1 VRWRARTIVQ
11 LHGALRASRPQLK
24 RDPLGRTGTSMPPLI
39 SITLWLLVPGLHSP
53 GDAGAAADPF
63 RAWLLDMSAKVIARP
78 DTDSLT
84 QFLGHLQNK
93 LTGFDARFRDAIT
106 RIEARASTRAADSLF
121 LEFRNTYLAFAESLS
136 THLFE
141 ESSARERGTMPPTS
155 DSIASMLERHGFA
168 LTVTEGNPFVD
179 ENVAFFLRKFGSL
192 VTPAMRRYLVLRSAE
207 QQMRF
212 SEDARLEIPWDSV
225 GERIVSWDRFLT
237 DHQDFLWRDAASFW
251 YHVYLE
257 TYLTGMD
264 NSRVFRDGDSLDG
277 NVRRSYERFLA
288 KHGGTRPGRLLRE
301 YINMLRKNQFRGGTR
316 VDGFLRDHNLHT
328 MLGVQPPLR

>member
-1 VRWRARTIVQ
+1 
-11 LHGALRASRPQLK
+11 
-24 RDPLGRTGTSMPPLI
+24 
-39 SITLWLLVPGLHSP
+39 
-53 GDAGAAADPF
+53 
-63 RAWLLDMSAKVIARP
+63 MSIARP

-84 QFLGHLQNK
+84 QILGPLHSR

-106 RIEARASTRAADSLF
+106 RIEARATTRAADSLF
-121 LEFRNTYLAFAESLS
+121 LKFRNTYLAFAESLT
-136 THLFE
+136 THFFDE
-141 ESSARERGTMPPTS
+141 PPARVRGTMPPTS
-155 DSIASMLERHGFA
+155 DSIASILDRHGFT

-192 VTPAMRRYLVLRSAE
+192 VTPAMRKYLVLRSTE
-207 QQMRF
+207 QQTRF

-225 GERIVSWDRFLT
+225 GERIVSWDRFMT

-264 NSRVFRDGDSLDG
+264 NSRVFTDGDSLDG
-277 NVRRSYERFLA
+277 NVRKSYERFLA
-288 KHGGTRPGRLLRE
+288 KHGSTRPGRLLRE
-301 YINMLRKNQFRGGTR
+301 YVDMLRKNQFRGGTA
-316 VDGFLRDHNLHT
+316 VDDFLRDHKLHT